1 MTVYG
6 YGAEAPHDPHTDVG
20 AYVLGVLDEADMFRF
35 EQHLAVC
42 HQCGQQLDELTGLV
56 PILAEL
62 APAGAGAPV
71 PPNGEAMLGRLLD
84 SVSVERGR
92 RRSRRWLALAAA
104 AVLVVGGP
112 TVAVIATQN
121 SGSSTPSA
129 MAMSYKA
136 TDADSGIEAKL
147 GMAEK
152 AWGTQVALQ
161 LSKVNGPLTCQL
173 VAVSKDGTQQTIS
186 NWNVPSAGYG
196 TKSQPNPLTIDGGAA
211 LSTSN
216 IDRFDV
222 VTSTGKTLVSIN
234 V

>member
-20 AYVLGVLDEADMFRF
+20 AYVLGVLDDADMFRF
-35 EQHLAVC
+35 EQHLAIC
-42 HQCGQQLDELTGLV
+42 HQCGQQLDELSGLV
-56 PILAEL
+56 PVLAEL

-71 PPNGEAMLGRLLD
+71 LPNGEAMLGRLLD

-92 RRSRRWLALAAA
+92 RRRRRWLALAAA

-112 TVAVIATQN
+112 TVAVIATQS
-121 SGSSTPSA
+121 SGSSSSSP
-129 MAMSYKA
+129 MAMTYTA
-136 TDADSGIEAKL
+136 TDATSGVQAKL
-147 GMAEK
+147 GMVQK

-173 VAVSKDGTQQTIS
+173 VAVGKDGTQQTVS
-186 NWNVPSAGYG
+186 TWNVSSDGYG
-196 TKSQPNPLTIDGGAA
+196 TKSQPKPLSVEGGAG
-211 LSTSN
+211 LSASN

-222 VTSTGKTLVSIN
+222 VTSTGKKLVS
-234 V
+234 VHV